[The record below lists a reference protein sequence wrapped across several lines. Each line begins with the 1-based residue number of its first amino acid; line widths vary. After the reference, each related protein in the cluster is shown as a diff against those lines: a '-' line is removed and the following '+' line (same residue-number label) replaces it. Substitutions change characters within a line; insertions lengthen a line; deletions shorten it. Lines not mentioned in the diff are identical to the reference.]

1 MGTAHNAERDPGAAA
16 RSRRGER
23 GAALMT
29 ALMLSMLLLIV
40 VGALIA
46 STGLSAVNAADS
58 TPELQTYYAA
68 ESGLHAT
75 LRVLRGNVAPN
86 PLFVSQPAG
95 SAIYDENK
103 LSFRDAVTRSR
114 SNLAS
119 DPATYPSGGAFPFR
133 LSRWLSYDYT
143 PPGGTYADRVT
154 LTPGYAPATGL
165 AYSVTVEDMDNSQVI
180 TYSTSGMFSNGTCSG
195 GVCSVTV
202 TSPTNPLDSVTVSYT
217 PQASTTVT
225 ATSPVVSGVGRF
237 SVSRTGIGPV
247 IIPANTQFQ
256 LVLDQSKPWAARL
269 IVGAT
274 LSGTIDG
281 SMSSLVLT
289 FSNISAV
296 VGGTKFTFA
305 SNPLQLNNGG
315 NFSAG
320 PYPLNATIMA
330 PEPRRLRVTSTG
342 YGPGGARKVLE
353 MIVNRFNYLL
363 EPPAPIVIRGADN
376 TSQTMNFNL
385 GDSNAKYYT
394 GKDAAGIQTQLPT
407 VAIRLHDWTKGWD
420 GVTKGSTVDDPKF
433 SILDL
438 DSVPNPW
445 PNTLTPVPSSAPGST
460 VSMPQSS
467 TTPDILR
474 NADEARTF
482 LNEMEKYA
490 KENGRYFSS
499 LTGVAGTAA
508 KPELTFVD
516 GNCVLEGGRGL
527 LIVTG
532 NLELKGNDDF
542 QGIVMVLGN
551 GHVTRSGAG
560 NGGILGGWYVAKF
573 SRTLPSGCTVGCTP
587 GTSGCGFSC
596 GFGAPFFDVSG
607 GGNGEFQYDW
617 REIRGANTL
626 LGSRIVG
633 IDEK

>member
-1 MGTAHNAERDPGAAA
+1 MGTAHNAEREPGAAA
-16 RSRRGER
+16 RARREER

-29 ALMLSMLLLIV
+29 ALMLSMLLLVV
-40 VGALIA
+40 VGALVA

-68 ESGLHAT
+68 ESGLHGA

-86 PLFVSQPAG
+86 PLFVSPVG
-95 SAIYDENK
+95 NPVHEENR

-114 SNLAS
+114 SNLTT
-119 DPATYPSGGAFPFR
+119 DPTTYPSGGAFPFR

-165 AYSVTVEDMDNSQVI
+165 AYSVTVEDVDNSQVI
-180 TYSTSGMFSNGTCSG
+180 TYSTAGSFSNGSCSG
-195 GVCSVTV
+195 GVCSVTIM
-202 TSPTNPLDSVTVSYT
+202 SPTVPGDRVTVSYT
-217 PQASTTVT
+217 PQASTTVNAT
-225 ATSPVVSGVGRF
+225 APVSGGVGRF
-237 SVSRTGIGPV
+237 SVSRTGAGKV
-247 IIPANTQFQ
+247 VIPANVQFQ
-256 LVLDQSKPWAARL
+256 LVLDLAKPWPTRL
-269 IVGAT
+269 IVSAT
-274 LSGTIDG
+274 LSGEIDG
-281 SMSSLVLT
+281 TTSSLMLT
-289 FSNISAV
+289 FSNDSAV
-296 VGGTKFTFA
+296 VGGTNFTFA
-305 SNPLQLNNGG
+305 SSQLRLNNGG
-315 NFSAG
+315 SFSAG
-320 PYPLNATIMA
+320 PYPLNATITA

-363 EPPAPIVIRGADN
+363 EPPSPLVIRGSDD
-376 TSQTMNFNL
+376 TSQTMTFNL
-385 GDSNAKYYT
+385 GDSAAKYYT
-394 GKDAAGIQTQLPT
+394 GKDAAGIQAQVPT
-407 VAIRLHDWTKGWD
+407 IAIRLHDWTKGYD

-438 DSVPNPW
+438 NPVPNPW
-445 PNTLTPVPSSAPGST
+445 PVTLTPVPSSAPGST
-460 VSMPQSS
+460 VSVPQSAI
-467 TTPDILR
+467 TPDILR
-474 NADEARTF
+474 HADEARTF

-490 KENGRYFSS
+490 RENGRYFAS
-499 LTGVAGTAA
+499 LSGTAGTTA

-532 NLELKGNDDF
+532 NLELKGNNDF

-560 NGGILGGWYVAKF
+560 NGRVLGGWYVAKF
-573 SRTLPSGCTVGCTP
+573 TRPRPAGCAQGCTP
-587 GTSGCGFSC
+587 GTSGCAFSC
-596 GFGAPFFDVSG
+596 GFAAPYFDVSG
-607 GGNGEFQYDW
+607 GGVGRFQYDW
-617 REIRGANTL
+617 REITGANVL
-626 LGSRIVG
+626 LGSRVHG